1 MRNIAEGEKI
11 MVTVV
16 IYTNNAEKNLKKC
29 VYSILNQTYED
40 FEILIIDDASADR
53 TSEIALSLEEEDER
67 IRFIGTLKKGG
78 VASAKNTGIYQ
89 ASGNYI
95 MFLNSDDELE
105 PNALKRMT
113 YVAKQSKA
121 DLVIGNFKCIYEND
135 KKEKKNNAI
144 FTSGA
149 MYNHVF
155 RDEDVIDCV
164 HFQCIEG
171 NKLWNTEMI
180 SHCGVR
186 FQNTCISSDF
196 IFYHQ
201 CLGYCKVVATISDK
215 ILLRHIYSNSNSKK
229 YSDVITSKTPFE
241 MILDGYKK
249 AGRESFAAEIQKDEL
264 IYILDELKKIPEYD
278 TKEIRKKVFESLTEI
293 DFDSSLFS
301 TEEEKKMITQY
312 KKIKAGKWWYVS
324 DIRAAIRR

>member
-1 MRNIAEGEKI
+1 MIDRFISRFG
-11 MVTVV
+11 
-16 IYTNNAEKNLKKC
+16 KK
-29 VYSILNQTYED
+29 
-40 FEILIIDDASADR
+40 
-53 TSEIALSLEEEDER
+53 EIAVLHSKLSVGERHDEWER
-67 IRFIGTLKKGG
+67 IRKNEAKIVIGARSAIFAPMNDIGIIIIDEEHDSSYKSEADPKYNAKE
-78 VASAKNTGIYQ
+78 VAK
-89 ASGNYI
+89 YI
-95 MFLNSDDELE
+95 
-105 PNALKRMT
+105 
-113 YVAKQSKA
+113 AKQSKA

-155 RDEDVIDCV
+155 RDEDVINCV

-215 ILLRHIYSNSNSKK
+215 ILLRHIYSDSNSKK
-229 YSDVITSKTPFE
+229 NSDVITSKTPFE

-249 AGRESFAAEIQKDEL
+249 AGRENFAAEIQKDEL

-301 TEEEKKMITQY
+301 TEEEKKMIKQY

>member
-1 MRNIAEGEKI
+1 

-40 FEILIIDDASADR
+40 FEILIVDDASADR

-78 VASAKNTGIYQ
+78 AASAKNTGIYQ

-113 YVAKQSKA
+113 YIAKQSKA

-149 MYNHVF
+149 MYNLSLIH
-155 RDEDVIDCV
+155 
-164 HFQCIEG
+164 
-171 NKLWNTEMI
+171 I
-180 SHCGVR
+180 SEPTR
-186 FQNTCISSDF
+186 
-196 IFYHQ
+196 
-201 CLGYCKVVATISDK
+201 
-215 ILLRHIYSNSNSKK
+215 
-229 YSDVITSKTPFE
+229 P
-241 MILDGYKK
+241 
-249 AGRESFAAEIQKDEL
+249 
-264 IYILDELKKIPEYD
+264 
-278 TKEIRKKVFESLTEI
+278 
-293 DFDSSLFS
+293 
-301 TEEEKKMITQY
+301 
-312 KKIKAGKWWYVS
+312 
-324 DIRAAIRR
+324 